1 MSQGKDI
8 LSKSLKL
15 EDDSFCFVCGKNN
28 NSGLKLKFDLEAD
41 TMRTEFTPAKIH
53 QGFANIVH
61 GGIISTVL
69 DEVMLNLLFKK
80 DIYAVTAEL
89 QVRFRKPTRVGEK
102 LLFKSWITD
111 SNSRLIETAA
121 EAKNENG
128 ELIADAKAKCF
139 VVEFKKQ
146 LKRGN

>member
-1 MSQGKDI
+1 MSQAKGD

-15 EDDSFCFVCGKNN
+15 EDDFFCFVCGKDN

-41 TMRTEFTPAKIH
+41 TMKTEFTPAKIH

-89 QVRFRKPTRVGEK
+89 KVRFRKPTKIGEK

-111 SNSRLIETAA
+111 TNSRLIETAA
-121 EAKNENG
+121 EAKNEKG
-128 ELIADAKAKCF
+128 DLIADAKAKCF
-139 VVEFKKQ
+139 IVEVKKQ
-146 LKRGN
+146 IKRGQ

>member
-1 MSQGKDI
+1 MSQEKI
-8 LSKSLKL
+8 NLSNSLKL
-15 EDDSFCFVCGKNN
+15 EDDFFCFVCGKNN
-28 NSGLKLKFDLEAD
+28 DSGLKLKFDLED
-41 TMRTEFTPAKIH
+41 DSLKTQFTPLKIH

-89 QVRFRKPTRVGEK
+89 QVRFRKPTSVGEK
-102 LLFKSWITD
+102 LFFKSWITD
-111 SNSRLIETAA
+111 TKNRIIETAA
-121 EAKNENG
+121 EAKNERG

-139 VVEFKKQ
+139 VIGSKKQ
-146 LKRGN
+146 LK